1 MDDRIKKMLEQ
12 IDQIEKLS
20 NPLSSLTPK
29 PSILDLGYD
38 HTGRI
43 LNERSAYAEVLRQ
56 NDFASSAVKGA
67 LGDSYYYDAVTG
79 LSKRPDG
86 YTQLSEA
93 VHGALPHNLISAT
106 VDAVSAAKNAM
117 GLDSAAYATMFRLPE
132 ESEVQK
138 LAAAAAL
145 GAANIDAASYI
156 GAVGLADKMAA
167 MHSPWLNKQSMLES
181 VNAFSALQN
190 IGYIANS
197 NAPFDDLNSKNLR
210 GYLGDWRDDIAVS
223 AERLLDTKVRTD
235 YYKDRGFN
243 PQLTQFTE
251 EAFEEGLDVAR
262 LVKKSAK
269 RPTQEQEIGDPDDD
283 ANARNVEA
291 YRLLY
296 NFEATVRY
304 FIEDKM
310 SAKYGHLWMKQNV
323 PEVVLKRWIERKEDS
338 EKREGP
344 NDDPLIYYSDFSDH
358 VAIIERK
365 DNWES
370 IFRKIFVRKE
380 SIKESFTRLTPVRNT
395 VMHSRPVT
403 RDDKMYLVSETTRVL
418 KAIELD
424 SEYAEDD

>member
-1 MDDRIKKMLEQ
+1 MSR
-12 IDQIEKLS
+12 
-20 NPLSSLTPK
+20 K
-29 PSILDLGYD
+29 P
-38 HTGRI
+38 
-43 LNERSAYAEVLRQ
+43 
-56 NDFASSAVKGA
+56 GA
-67 LGDSYYYDAVTG
+67 I
-79 LSKRPDG
+79 
-86 YTQLSEA
+86 
-93 VHGALPHNLISAT
+93 H
-106 VDAVSAAKNAM
+106 
-117 GLDSAAYATMFRLPE
+117 
-132 ESEVQK
+132 
-138 LAAAAAL
+138 
-145 GAANIDAASYI
+145 
-156 GAVGLADKMAA
+156 
-167 MHSPWLNKQSMLES
+167 
-181 VNAFSALQN
+181 SALQN

-269 RPTQEQEIGDPDDD
+269 RPTQEQEIGYPDDD